1 MHRDISTNRMITEN
15 YITKG
20 EAMSVIEL
28 FIPSPSR
35 LGQISLGQRFS
46 LMGALRKERAEL
58 ANLTDQQLM
67 DIGVTPDQ
75 ARNEAAKPAWDMPE
89 DWSRRL

>member
-1 MHRDISTNRMITEN
+1 MITAN

-20 EAMSVIEL
+20 EAMSVVEL

-35 LGQISLGQRFS
+35 LSKISLGQRFS
-46 LMGALRKERAEL
+46 LMGVMRKERAEL

-75 ARNEAAKPAWDMPE
+75 ARNEAAKPAWDMPKN
-89 DWSRRL
+89 WSRRL